1 MKQSNNKKRFDV
13 FLFANQ
19 LFAIEGFRDFL
30 RIRSG
35 RNLEKSKTTVYGYYQ
50 RLSQKRRD

>member
-1 MKQSNNKKRFDV
+1 MKQNDNKKRFDV
-13 FLFANQ
+13 FLFVNQ
-19 LFAIEGFRDFL
+19 LFVIEGFRGFL
-30 RIRSG
+30 RVRSG